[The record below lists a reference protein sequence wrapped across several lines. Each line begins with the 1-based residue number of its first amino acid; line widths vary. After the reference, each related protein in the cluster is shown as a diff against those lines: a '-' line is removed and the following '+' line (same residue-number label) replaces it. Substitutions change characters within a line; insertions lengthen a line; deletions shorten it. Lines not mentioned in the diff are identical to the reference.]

1 MRERYVNILAALRER
16 YVSVLAALRGRFE
29 GATWALGRRYV
40 SASIAER
47 ERARRCLSAI
57 AEIQS
62 IADYKY
68 SIILPFQTK
77 CLMINKYYN
86 K

>member
-1 MRERYVNILAALRER
+1 MKVLAARAFWQRYVGAWR
-16 YVSVLAALRGRFE
+16 ALRGRLE
-29 GATWALGRRYV
+29 GATWALGGRYV

-77 CLMINKYYN
+77 CLMINEYYN